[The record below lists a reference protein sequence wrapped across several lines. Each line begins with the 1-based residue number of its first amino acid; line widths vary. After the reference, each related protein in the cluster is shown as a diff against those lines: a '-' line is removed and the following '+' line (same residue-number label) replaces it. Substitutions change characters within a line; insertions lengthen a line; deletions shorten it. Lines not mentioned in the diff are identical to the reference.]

1 MLGDIKSRPLISIK
15 YCVPWD
21 YVPQAVSL
29 SKQLMNLCSWD
40 ISGISLIPADG
51 GAFEVSVGDKLM
63 YSKLETGEFP
73 EESILVNQI
82 RSELF
87 TGKG

>member
-1 MLGDIKSRPLISIK
+1 
-15 YCVPWD
+15 
-21 YVPQAVSL
+21 
-29 SKQLMNLCSWD
+29 MNLCSWD
-40 ISGISLIPADG
+40 ISGISLIPADV

-73 EESILVNQI
+73 EESILVDQI

-87 TGKG
+87 TEQE

>member
-1 MLGDIKSRPLISIK
+1 MLLNPENKPLVTIE

-21 YVPQAVSL
+21 YVPQAASL
-29 SKQLMNLCSWD
+29 AETLMNEFSWD

-73 EESILVNQI
+73 EESILVDQI

>member
-1 MLGDIKSRPLISIK
+1 M
-15 YCVPWD
+15 
-21 YVPQAVSL
+21 
-29 SKQLMNLCSWD
+29 
-40 ISGISLIPADG
+40 PADG

-73 EESILVNQI
+73 EESILVDQI

>member
-1 MLGDIKSRPLISIK
+1 
-15 YCVPWD
+15 
-21 YVPQAVSL
+21 
-29 SKQLMNLCSWD
+29 MNLCSWD
-40 ISGISLIPADG
+40 ISGSSLIPADG

-73 EESILVNQI
+73 EESILVDQI

>member
-1 MLGDIKSRPLISIK
+1 MAEI
-15 YCVPWD
+15 
-21 YVPQAVSL
+21 
-29 SKQLMNLCSWD
+29 LMNEFSWD

-73 EESILVNQI
+73 EESILVDQI

>member
-1 MLGDIKSRPLISIK
+1 M
-15 YCVPWD
+15 
-21 YVPQAVSL
+21 PQAVSL

-40 ISGISLIPADG
+40 ISGVSLISADG
-51 GAFEVSVGDKLM
+51 GAFEVSVGYKLM

-73 EESILVNQI
+73 DESILVDEI

-87 TGKG
+87 TQRGQIDL